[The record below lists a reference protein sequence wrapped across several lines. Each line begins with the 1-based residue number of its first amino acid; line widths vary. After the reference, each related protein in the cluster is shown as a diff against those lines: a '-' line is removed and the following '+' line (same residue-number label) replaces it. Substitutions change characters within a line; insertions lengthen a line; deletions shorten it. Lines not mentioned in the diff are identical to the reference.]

1 MYKISFCKFSFR
13 DNPKLIRSCSQEPA
27 KILREAVREGAN
39 NLKDRLT
46 VKLENDMRYG
56 EVRLDHWLLHAK
68 VVDLPTIIESLK
80 SIDNK
85 SFYKTADVCQ
95 LLICKDEPDLPT
107 TDDESP
113 NKNKKKDPNKVDKKY
128 LWPHGITP
136 PCKNIRKR
144 RFRKTLKKKFVE
156 APEIEKEVK
165 RLLRADNEAVKCSWD
180 LVTDDQD
187 EHKNIQ
193 SLQNELGMPESS
205 SMGGAGGSGGM
216 GSGPSERNKKG
227 KAKNSDR
234 QSGGDSTQMP
244 RDIDIFGEDLS
255 SSDEDDHHNIN
266 VELDENS
273 RLSADDSRLS
283 DYSMHGGTSVGGQNS
298 NSMHDKLV
306 TEFNKSMFNSP
317 KSNIS
322 NSGQDLRTP
331 NRRPGGKSGNAA
343 HGTTDIYDTDRH
355 ESDDNDYVPQVSSFI
370 YHKKFKYCPFCFSYI
385 LCIKLKCP
393 CVCGKTILCF
403 FLYFYYFFSIFV
415 NPFYR

>member
-1 MYKISFCKFSFR
+1 MTKYQQLH
-13 DNPKLIRSCSQEPA
+13 PQEPA
-27 KILREAVREGAN
+27 KLLREAVREGAN

-46 VKLENDMRYG
+46 VKLENDMRFG
-56 EVRLDHWLLHAK
+56 EVRFDHWLLHAK
-68 VVDLPTIIESLK
+68 ILDLPTVIESLK
-80 SIDNK
+80 TIDGK

-95 LLICKDEPDLPT
+95 LLLCKDELDLPT

-187 EHKNIQ
+187 DHKNIQ

-205 SMGGAGGSGGM
+205 GHH
-216 GSGPSERNKKG
+216 EKKKG
-227 KAKNSDR
+227 KKGGDKDHHHHHR
-234 QSGGDSTQMP
+234 HSGGDSTQIP

-255 SSDEDDHHNIN
+255 SSDEDDSHNIN

-273 RLSADDSRLS
+273 RLSADDSRLY
-283 DYSMHGGTSVGGQNS
+283 DYDSSMHGAGGAAGGTGGISHNS
-298 NSMHDKLV
+298 NMSTQDEQHKLV
-306 TEFNKSMFNSP
+306 TAFNKHMFNSP
-317 KSNIS
+317 KSNVSSGGGMDQHLHHTPSRRGGDGLFYDADLQESDNENDFIAPQVTF
-322 NSGQDLRTP
+322 NSSIMNTP
-331 NRRPGGKSGNAA
+331 NTVFG
-343 HGTTDIYDTDRH
+343 I
-355 ESDDNDYVPQVSSFI
+355 
-370 YHKKFKYCPFCFSYI
+370 
-385 LCIKLKCP
+385 
-393 CVCGKTILCF
+393 F
-403 FLYFYYFFSIFV
+403 FVF
-415 NPFYR
+415 

>member
-1 MYKISFCKFSFR
+1 M
-13 DNPKLIRSCSQEPA
+13 
-27 KILREAVREGAN
+27 REAIREGAN

-46 VKLENDMRYG
+46 VKIENDMRYG

-68 VVDLPTIIESLK
+68 IVDVPTIVESMK
-80 SIDNK
+80 TIDGK

-95 LLICKDEPDLPT
+95 LIICKDEPDLPT

-187 EHKNIQ
+187 DHKNIQ

-205 SMGGAGGSGGM
+205 SHGDDMLAGTSGERSGGSK
-216 GSGPSERNKKG
+216 RNKSG
-227 KAKNSDR
+227 KMDRGGSDS
-234 QSGGDSTQMP
+234 QQIP

-255 SSDEDDHHNIN
+255 SSDDDDHHNIN
-266 VELDENS
+266 VELDETS

-283 DYSMHGGTSVGGQNS
+283 DEYSMNESSSAQQ
-298 NSMHDKLV
+298 DKLV
-306 TEFNKSMFNSP
+306 TEFNKNMFHGGGGGHSP
-317 KSNIS
+317 KSNRS
-322 NSGQDLRTP
+322 SSMGQQTP
-331 NRRPGGKSGNAA
+331 PRQRGTGGGV
-343 HGTTDIYDTDRH
+343 YDRN
-355 ESDDNDYVPQVSSFI
+355 ESDENDFGVPQMSQESISMRVIELRRQLNDLSQQRVQKELEIASI
-370 YHKKFKYCPFCFSYI
+370 ENQALRQRLQDSLDNI
-385 LCIKLKCP
+385 L
-393 CVCGKTILCF
+393 GQILDREIE
-403 FLYFYYFFSIFV
+403 LADLQT
-415 NPFYR
+415 ND